1 LCSLSFSFLFFF
13 FLLLREAGAQII
25 GKPSS
30 NTIIFPLLYF
40 HLMEVNHGKK
50 WKFRVKMPHDFSPAR
65 MCFVFPRPVNGG
77 RGTNLSACLLGIS
90 PGV

>member
-1 LCSLSFSFLFFF
+1 LCSLSFSLLLF

-30 NTIIFPLLYF
+30 NTIFRLLYF

-65 MCFVFPRPVNGG
+65 MCSMFPRPVNGG